1 MVIGIPREILAEE
14 RRVALLPERVGY
26 LVKKG
31 HTLLVQSGAGSGA
44 YADDGAYTQ
53 AGAQIAADAKDLYAR
68 ADLVLKVRAPGVS
81 PVDGVDELILL
92 REGSALVALLEPLTS
107 PSRMNALAS
116 RNIACFSLESMPRIT
131 RAQSMDVLS
140 SMATVAGYR
149 AALLGASH
157 LAKFFP
163 LLMTAA
169 GTVTPAKV
177 LVLGAGVAG
186 LQAIATARR
195 LGAVVQAFDTR
206 PVVREQVESLGA
218 TFLTLPLEV
227 EHAQDAGGYARQLDE
242 SAYRREQELL
252 ADPVRTADVVI
263 TTAAIPGARAPI
275 LITREMVASMRPGSV
290 IVDLSAITGGNCAL
304 TEPGMQ
310 IVAHG
315 VTIDAP
321 INLPASMSIH
331 ASQLFGRNLS
341 TYVEHLL
348 ANGLKLGEGGGA
360 LEVDLDDEIVR
371 STCIACGGK
380 IVHRATLE
388 RLNAAEGVVAV
399 HD

>member
-1 MVIGIPREILAEE
+1 MLIGIPKEVLADEC
-14 RRVALLPERVGY
+14 RVALLPERVGY

-31 HTLLVQSGAGSGA
+31 HELLVESGAGLA
-44 YADDGAYTQ
+44 AFADDAAYTQ
-53 AGAQIAADAKDLYAR
+53 AGAKIVPNARELYTQS
-68 ADLVLKVRAPGVS
+68 DLVLKVRAPGVN
-81 PVDGVDELILL
+81 PADGIDELSLL
-92 REGSALVALLEPLTS
+92 REGSALIALLEPLTS
-107 PSRMNALAS
+107 PLRMKELAARQVAS
-116 RNIACFSLESMPRIT
+116 FSLESMPRIT

-149 AALLGASH
+149 AALLGATY
-157 LAKFFP
+157 LGKFFP

-186 LQAIATARR
+186 LQGIATARR

-218 TFLTLPLEV
+218 SFLTLPMDV

-242 SAYRREQELL
+242 SAYRKEQELL
-252 ADPVRTADVVI
+252 AEPVKAADVVI
-263 TTAAIPGARAPI
+263 TTAAIPGGRAPV
-275 LITREMVASMRPGSV
+275 LITKEMVASMRPGSV
-290 IVDLSAITGGNCAL
+290 IIDLSAATGGNCEL
-304 TEPGMQ
+304 TEVGKT

-321 INLPASMSIH
+321 SNLPASMPIH
-331 ASQLFGRNLS
+331 ASQLFGRNLC

-348 ANGLKLGEGGGA
+348 ANGLKAGATGGK
-360 LEVDLDDEIVR
+360 LEVSLDDDIVR
-371 STCIACGGK
+371 STCITYGGTV
-380 IVHRATLE
+380 VHRATKE
-388 RLNAAEGVVAV
+388 RLDAVEGVAATNV
-399 HD
+399 

>member
-1 MVIGIPREILAEE
+1 MVIGIPKEVLADE

-31 HTLLVQSGAGSGA
+31 HELLVESGAGLGA
-44 YADDGAYTQ
+44 FADDEAYKQ
-53 AGAQIAADAKDLYAR
+53 AGAQIASGAKDLYAR
-68 ADLVLKVRAPGVS
+68 ADLVLKVRAPGVN
-81 PVDGVDELILL
+81 PVDNVDEITLL
-92 REGSALVALLEPLTS
+92 REGMALVALLDPLNS
-107 PSRMNALAS
+107 PRRMGELA
-116 RNIACFSLESMPRIT
+116 NKKIAAFSLDAMPRIT

-242 SAYRREQELL
+242 SANKKELELL
-252 ADPVRTADVVI
+252 AEPVRQADVII

-275 LITREMVASMRPGSV
+275 LISAEMVASMRPGSV
-290 IVDLSAITGGNCAL
+290 IIDLSSMTGGNCAL
-304 TEPGMQ
+304 TELGKT

-321 INLPASMSIH
+321 ANLAATMSIH

-341 TYVEHLL
+341 TYVEHIL
-348 ANGLKLGEGGGA
+348 ANGLKSGEGKDG
-360 LEVDLDDEIVR
+360 LEVSLDDEIVR
-371 STCIACGGK
+371 STCITYGGN
-380 IVHRATLE
+380 VMHRATRE
-388 RLNAAEGVVAV
+388 RLDAAEGAAAA